1 MVTKSISK
9 TENNGWCQ
17 RKARFQKALR
27 MTENDIWN
35 DMLYGRNKVISLDCS
50 IKHFLIPNSERTMT
64 LISHL

>member
-27 MTENDIWN
+27 LTENDIWN

-50 IKHFLIPNSERTMT
+50 IKHFLITNSAKAMT
-64 LISHL
+64 PIPHF